1 MTDNQDRMAQALLA
15 AKTEFDFLVQK
26 RTFDVTDRERWRA
39 LANVIQA
46 AIAHA
51 SAQPAQPASVA
62 YELYERRA
70 RTADDAARAKAI
82 LTHDEYDL
90 LLAATGFCAG
100 NGGRSDPLRMD
111 KAVALIWRLAAAP
124 QPPSAMAQDARE
136 QCVWSE
142 DADGNWETGCGRM
155 FVLNDGTPYDN
166 EMGFC
171 CYCGHSINQVSY
183 GVAQESGDDR

>member
-62 YELYERRA
+62 
-70 RTADDAARAKAI
+70 DGWI
-82 LTHDEYDL
+82 SVHDRVPTGDLEMEGVLVRYRYTNEPGRPWDVKESFYDSDYPE
-90 LLAATGFCAG
+90 
-100 NGGRSDPLRMD
+100 NGGWCFGSCYYAEVSHWMPKSVL
-111 KAVALIWRLAAAP
+111 LAAP
-124 QPPSAMAQDARE
+124 QPPSAMAQ
-136 QCVWSE
+136 
-142 DADGNWETGCGRM
+142 
-155 FVLNDGTPYDN
+155 
-166 EMGFC
+166 
-171 CYCGHSINQVSY
+171 
-183 GVAQESGDDR
+183 ESGE